1 MAFYLLIYL
10 FGGCYFSS
18 IWQMF
23 KTSLLLQLSKDLV
36 FSHTKK
42 YSFPHI
48 IFSLVSGIQEL
59 PQCLFKSVSG
69 PQRSDMCLAHGSM
82 GVIKLG
88 RYNQPLMLDFL
99 GLFFQVSLGCV

>member
-1 MAFYLLIYL
+1 
-10 FGGCYFSS
+10 
-18 IWQMF
+18 MF